1 MVKTLESTISLIET
15 MVKKYITVIKEQ
27 APAIFKQIGKI
38 VKEFVSK
45 IKTSMTTTIADIEK
59 SIQDMYKVIVSSKSF
74 KEIVEFAKK
83 QIATIENILKQ
94 QIAFIR
100 QQLAD
105 LKNHPLF
112 KKIRSFVAAAIKDL
126 NRNVGKA
133 MEMLRKEIA
142 ALRAKVE
149 SYMKLLRR
157 DVSALI
163 KQVKEQF
170 EAVRA
175 FIKSLIDTLPA
186 KLSELKQMLM
196 KKLSE
201 MTAQAKKMMEEIM
214 QKIRSSEVYQKMVE
228 YRLKLEKF
236 TNELIAQIKA
246 LIEKMKISISV
257 KELKAKVVEFITN
270 AQQVIKKEIEAVQKQ
285 IPVIIKTIQEGIKAH
300 IEMIK
305 KQLPE
310 LIKKIEQFIKDFFL
324 KSEEFAKETFV
335 QVVESEQ
342 VAQLIKMLE
351 ELRNF
356 VRDNLSQILNN
367 PSLVQLRNRVD
378 DMVQQTVY
386 YTGQYLQVVQTEV
399 PRMWSEVKDLLT
411 FTFVTALEK
420 YSDIVKA
427 IETSEPMIMITRAV
441 SDILKAVKA
450 QLDMLRMWISRSVVG
465 FQSNPMFVNMNKMAE
480 EVRGD
485 MMRSYGANKNVT
497 MRLIEDVQN
506 ILTPYMTQGVSLYVD
521 LYDQLLA
528 TSEQLRQA
536 PGSVYTNAASTYDFI
551 VNAPFDKTYT
561 QLVEYTRQLYNSIK
575 TLIADLY
582 ANTKSASATI
592 GQDAVDAMVGTL
604 KVIEQKLVQFAEMVQ
619 AVVNTIKQTIANIRS
634 GANAEEEVRSLMD
647 KLFEKLDLQSTVD
660 QLCAKDAKLCELAQE
675 SARVHRDLMNKYL
688 VRG

>member
-175 FIKSLIDTLPA
+175 FIKSLIDTIPA
-186 KLSELKQMLM
+186 KLNEFKQMLM

-201 MTAQAKKMMEEIM
+201 MTAQAKKMMEEIL
-214 QKIRSSEVYQKMVE
+214 QKIRSSEVYQKVVE
-228 YRLKLEKF
+228 YRMKLDKF
-236 TNELIAQIKA
+236 VNELIAQIKA
-246 LIEKMKISISV
+246 LIEKMKITISL

-285 IPVIIKTIQEGIKAH
+285 IPVIIKTIQEGIKAN
-300 IEMIK
+300 IETIK

-310 LIKKIEQFIKDFFL
+310 LIKKIEQLIKDFFL

-342 VAQLIKMLE
+342 VTQLIKMLE

-386 YTGQYLQVVQTEV
+386 YSGQYLQVVQTEV
-399 PRMWSEVKDLLT
+399 PRMWSEMKDLLT

-506 ILTPYMTQGVSLYVD
+506 ILSPYMTQGVSLYD
-521 LYDQLLA
+521 ELLA

-551 VNAPFDKTYT
+551 VNAPFDKIYT

-575 TLIADLY
+575 TTIADLY
-582 ANTKSASATI
+582 ANTKSASATM
-592 GQDAVDAMVGTL
+592 GQDTVDAMVGTL